1 MYAVIQTGG
10 KQYRVKK
17 GDTLQV
23 ELLPLDLG
31 SKTNFGEVLLVGAGA
46 GVKIG
51 QPFVASASVAAEVVA
66 LEKGPKII
74 VYHKKRRKQSDKKNG
89 HRQAYTRLL
98 ITAID
103 NGAGEK
109 DTITDAERLHVL
121 ANAGFANKDAWAIDE
136 EEDFAD
142 EAEVAKAERKAAG
155 KKAAPVKKA
164 AAPKKA
170 PAKKAAPKKAAG
182 ASKAKKTK

>member
-23 ELLPLDLG
+23 ELLPMDLG
-31 SKTNFGEVLLVGAGA
+31 SKTNFSEVLLVGAGA

-66 LEKGPKII
+66 IEKGSKII

-89 HRQAYTRLL
+89 HRQPYTRLL
-98 ITAID
+98 ITGID

-109 DTITDAERLHVL
+109 DTITDAERSHVL
-121 ANAGFANKDAWAIDE
+121 ANAGFANKDAWAIE
-136 EEDFAD
+136 EEEEAT
-142 EAEVAKAERKAAG
+142 EAEIAKAERKATG

-170 PAKKAAPKKAAG
+170 PAKKAAPKKTAG

>member
-17 GDTLQV
+17 GDTVQV

-31 SKTNFGEVLLVGAGA
+31 GKTNFSEVLLVGAGA
-46 GVKIG
+46 TVKVG

-98 ITAID
+98 ITGID

-109 DTITDAERLHVL
+109 DTLSADERTKVL
-121 ANAGFANKDAWAIDE
+121 GNVGFANEDAWAVE
-136 EEDFAD
+136 EEDFS
-142 EAEVAKAERKAAG
+142 EAGETATTERK
-155 KKAAPVKKA
+155 

-170 PAKKAAPKKAAG
+170 AAAKKAAPKKAAPKKAAG